1 MVTAAEWAQVFEVFL
16 GFGVSEVCFF
26 QGFETQGFEL
36 GVLGERES
44 TRERSDRRRGLSI
57 TFEIFKFEVSEI

>member
-1 MVTAAEWAQVFEVFL
+1 M
-16 GFGVSEVCFF
+16 
-26 QGFETQGFEL
+26 FETQGFEL

-44 TRERSDRRRGLSI
+44 TREKGDRRRGLSI